1 LPFDSNGLAY
11 FYTFPREYGGIVT
24 KAELIEAVYSKVGI
38 SKKESADLVEMIFD
52 TMKDTLS
59 KGEKIKISGFG
70 NFVVREKRS
79 RMGRNP
85 QTGESMEISARRV
98 LTFRPSQVLK
108 NDLNGGEGPVD
119 EEDDDDD
126 EA

>member
-1 LPFDSNGLAY
+1 VALFGKV
-11 FYTFPREYGGIVT
+11 GGRMT

-38 SKKESADLVEMIFD
+38 SKKESADLVELIFD

-108 NDLNGGEGPVD
+108 NDLNGEAGGVEVD
-119 EEDDDDD
+119 EDDDGDD
-126 EA
+126 E

>member
-1 LPFDSNGLAY
+1 M
-11 FYTFPREYGGIVT
+11 T

-38 SKKESADLVEMIFD
+38 SKKESADLVELIFD
-52 TMKDTLS
+52 TMKDTPS

-108 NDLNGGEGPVD
+108 NALNGEVGGV

-126 EA
+126 AE

>member
-1 LPFDSNGLAY
+1 M
-11 FYTFPREYGGIVT
+11 T
-24 KAELIEAVYSKVGI
+24 KADLIEAIYTKVGI

-85 QTGESMEISARRV
+85 QTGDSMEISARRV

-108 NDLNGGEGPVD
+108 SDLNGGEPGV
-119 EEDDDDD
+119 EEDDDD
-126 EA
+126 E

>member
-1 LPFDSNGLAY
+1 M
-11 FYTFPREYGGIVT
+11 T

-38 SKKESADLVEMIFD
+38 SKKESADLVELIFD

-108 NDLNGGEGPVD
+108 NDLNGEVGGT
-119 EEDDDDD
+119 EDDNDDD
-126 EA
+126 E

>member
-1 LPFDSNGLAY
+1 M
-11 FYTFPREYGGIVT
+11 T
-24 KAELIEAVYSKVGI
+24 KAELIEAVYTKVGI

-59 KGEKIKISGFG
+59 QGEKIKISGFG
-70 NFVVREKRS
+70 NFIVREKRS

-108 NDLNGGEGPVD
+108 NDLNGGDGGPVEEGD
-119 EEDDDDD
+119 EDDDD
-126 EA
+126 E

>member
-1 LPFDSNGLAY
+1 M
-11 FYTFPREYGGIVT
+11 T
-24 KAELIEAVYSKVGI
+24 KADLIEAIYTKVGI
-38 SKKESADLVEMIFD
+38 SKKESADLVEMLFD

-108 NDLNGGEGPVD
+108 SDLNGGEPGVEVD
-119 EEDDDDD
+119 EDDD
-126 EA
+126 E